1 MKVTGFTIIRNAVK
15 YDYPVVESIKS
26 ILPICD
32 EFIVA
37 VGESEDET
45 RELVASIAPDKIKII
60 DTTWDLSLRTG
71 GRVLADE
78 TNKALKAIS
87 PDTDW
92 AFYIQ
97 ADEVMHE
104 QWLPH
109 LVKAME
115 HFKDDPK
122 IEGLLVNY
130 LHFYGSY
137 DYIGDSRRWYRKE
150 IRIVRPNP
158 GLTSYRDAQG
168 FRINDRKLNVKETD
182 AYMHHYGWVKP
193 PEKQQEKQ
201 KNFHKLWHDDTWMEK
216 NIGDRSS
223 FDYGNIDSLSLFKGT
238 HPKEMI
244 ERINKVNWVFKF
256 DPTKKNFGLKAALL
270 HFIEKQTGWRPG
282 EYKNYHLLSSKTTVT
297 STKY

>member
-15 YDYPVVESIKS
+15 YDYPVVESIRS

-60 DTTWDLSLRTG
+60 DTKWDLSLRTG

-78 TNKALKAIS
+78 TNKALEAIS

-109 LVKAME
+109 LVEVME
-115 HFKDDPK
+115 
-122 IEGLLVNY
+122 
-130 LHFYGSY
+130 
-137 DYIGDSRRWYRKE
+137 R
-150 IRIVRPNP
+150 
-158 GLTSYRDAQG
+158 
-168 FRINDRKLNVKETD
+168 
-182 AYMHHYGWVKP
+182 
-193 PEKQQEKQ
+193 
-201 KNFHKLWHDDTWMEK
+201 
-216 NIGDRSS
+216 
-223 FDYGNIDSLSLFKGT
+223 
-238 HPKEMI
+238 
-244 ERINKVNWVFKF
+244 
-256 DPTKKNFGLKAALL
+256 
-270 HFIEKQTGWRPG
+270 
-282 EYKNYHLLSSKTTVT
+282 
-297 STKY
+297 